1 MGKNRYCFTSFHL
14 TFNSVH
20 FIGKYPG
27 MTFHDPPTDLF
38 SQVNFYHGAKVTVAG
53 ILKMNYFSSRQFVF
67 IIALAVLLTTLPLQS
82 IFKKM
87 RQKDM
92 KEANERAK
100 MQNAEEP
107 EVGINADENMSG
119 TTHLSEPVTDEPE
132 LETLRNELGE
142 MKDKFIRKVAEFENF
157 KKRSLKERMELIQT
171 AGKEVIVD
179 MLEVLDDC
187 ERAEK
192 QMSTLDEKAKE
203 GVMLVFNKLKSLLT
217 AKGLKPMETIN
228 KEFDPD
234 IHEAITE
241 IPAPTE
247 GQKGKVID
255 EIQKGYYL
263 NDKIIRYAKVVVGK

>member
-1 MGKNRYCFTSFHL
+1 MNNF
-14 TFNSVH
+14 
-20 FIGKYPG
+20 
-27 MTFHDPPTDLF
+27 PP
-38 SQVNFYHGAKVTVAG
+38 
-53 ILKMNYFSSRQFVF
+53 RQFVL

-107 EVGINADENMSG
+107 EVGINADENMGG

-132 LETLRNELGE
+132 LETLRNDLGE

-157 KKRSLKERMELIQT
+157 KKRSLKERVELIQT
-171 AGKEVIVD
+171 AGKEVIID

-203 GVMLVFNKLKSLLT
+203 GVMLVFNKLKSLLI

-228 KEFDPD
+228 KAFNPD

-247 GQKGKVID
+247 EQKGKVID

-263 NDKIIRYAKVVVGK
+263 NEKIIRYAKVVVGK

>member
-1 MGKNRYCFTSFHL
+1 
-14 TFNSVH
+14 
-20 FIGKYPG
+20 
-27 MTFHDPPTDLF
+27 
-38 SQVNFYHGAKVTVAG
+38 
-53 ILKMNYFSSRQFVF
+53 MNYFSSRQFVL

-92 KEANERAK
+92 KEANEQAK

-107 EVGINADENMSG
+107 EVGINADENMGG
-119 TTHLSEPVTDEPE
+119 TTHLNEPLTNEPE
-132 LETLRNELGE
+132 LEIIRHELGE
-142 MKDKFIRKVAEFENF
+142 MKDKYIRKVAEFENY
-157 KKRSLKERMELIQT
+157 KKRNLKERMELIQT
-171 AGKEVIVD
+171 AGKEVIID

-192 QMSTLDEKAKE
+192 QLSTLDEKGKE
-203 GVMLVFNKLKSLLT
+203 GVMLVFNKLKNLLM

-228 KEFDPD
+228 KEFNPD

-241 IPAPTE
+241 IPAPNDE
-247 GQKGKVID
+247 QKGKVID

>member
-1 MGKNRYCFTSFHL
+1 
-14 TFNSVH
+14 
-20 FIGKYPG
+20 
-27 MTFHDPPTDLF
+27 
-38 SQVNFYHGAKVTVAG
+38 
-53 ILKMNYFSSRQFVF
+53 MNYFSLRQFVF

-92 KEANERAK
+92 KEANDRAK
-100 MQNAEEP
+100 MQNTEEP
-107 EVGINADENMSG
+107 EVGINADENISG
-119 TTHLSEPVTDEPE
+119 ISHLNEPLANEPE

-157 KKRSLKERMELIQT
+157 KKRSLKERIELIQT
-171 AGKEVIVD
+171 AGKEVIID

-192 QMSTLDEKAKE
+192 QMSSLDDMAKE

-228 KEFDPD
+228 QDFNPD

-241 IPAPTE
+241 IPAPTPE
-247 GQKGKVID
+247 LKGKVID